1 MSLVKYT
8 IRRILALIPILFGV
22 LFMTFIMT
30 RFMPG
35 NPFMFAIGEHPTT
48 SQIEQMNRMI
58 ERYGLNDPVLVQLW
72 LYVQRL
78 FTGDWGVSLIIRR
91 GTPVWSMI
99 LDVFPRTAE
108 IALLSVGI
116 ATAIGIRA
124 GITSAVSRNT
134 RKDTFI
140 RFFALMGVAIPVF
153 WLGMILQ
160 FTFAYRLGWLPSTM
174 YFDANLD
181 AVTKITHFRLIDTL
195 IQGNFVAFWDTVR
208 HLIMPVFCL
217 SFIYLAGITRQT
229 RSSMLEVLEL
239 DYVRTARAKGC
250 KEKDVI
256 NKHAFRN
263 ALIPVVTVVGLGFAG
278 LLGGAVLTETTFN
291 LNAMGMLTVQAINS
305 IDYDIINAT
314 IFIGTIILV
323 SANLIID
330 LIYGIVDPSIRY

>member
-1 MSLVKYT
+1 MSLLKYA
-8 IRRILALIPILFGV
+8 IRRIFALIPILFGV

-30 RFMPG
+30 RYMPG
-35 NPFMFAIGEHPTT
+35 NPFMFRIGEHVSE
-48 SQIEQMNRMI
+48 SQLATLRVLE
-58 ERYGLNDPVLVQLW
+58 ERYGLNEPVMVQLW
-72 LYVQRL
+72 MYIQRL

-91 GTPVWSMI
+91 DTPVWEMI
-99 LDVFPRTAE
+99 LDVFPKTAE
-108 IALLSVGI
+108 IAILSVGT
-116 ATAIGIRA
+116 ATIVGIKIGIL
-124 GITSAVSRNT
+124 SAVNRNK
-134 RKDTFI
+134 RKDTII
-140 RFFALMGVAIPVF
+140 RFVALVGVAIPVF
-153 WLGMILQ
+153 WLGMLLQ
-160 FTFAYRLGWLPSTM
+160 FTFGYKLDILPSTN
-174 YFDANLD
+174 YFDPNLP
-181 AVTKITHFRLIDTL
+181 AVPKITHFRLIDTL
-195 IQGNFVAFWDTVR
+195 ITGDFVAFWDTIL

-263 ALIPVVTVVGLGFAG
+263 ALVPVITVVGLGFAG

-291 LNAMGMLTVQAINS
+291 LNAMGRLTVNAINS

-330 LIYGIVDPSIRY
+330 LVYGIVDPRIRY

>member
-1 MSLVKYT
+1 
-8 IRRILALIPILFGV
+8 
-22 LFMTFIMT
+22 
-30 RFMPG
+30 MPG
-35 NPFMFAIGEHPTT
+35 NPFMFSIGEHPTT
-48 SQIEQMNRMI
+48 SQIEAMERAVA
-58 ERYGLNDPVLVQLW
+58 RYGLNEPVLVQLW
-72 LYVQRL
+72 MYVQRL
-78 FTGDWGVSLIIRR
+78 FSGDWGVSLIIRR
-91 GTPVWSMI
+91 GTPVWEMI

-108 IALLSVGI
+108 IAILSVGI
-116 ATAIGIRA
+116 ATFVGIKA
-124 GITSAVSRNT
+124 GIASAVSRNT

-160 FTFAYRLGWLPSTM
+160 FTFGVGLRMLPSSM
-174 YFDANLD
+174 YFDPKLD
-181 AVTKITHFRLIDTL
+181 VITKITHFRLIDTL
-195 IQGNFVAFWDTVR
+195 IQGNFVAFWDTVK

-256 NKHAFRN
+256 RKHAFRN

-291 LNAMGMLTVQAINS
+291 LNAMGMLTVQAIQS
-305 IDYDIINAT
+305 IDYDIINAS

-330 LIYGIVDPSIRY
+330 LIYGIVDPRIRY

>member
-1 MSLVKYT
+1 
-8 IRRILALIPILFGV
+8 
-22 LFMTFIMT
+22 
-30 RFMPG
+30 
-35 NPFMFAIGEHPTT
+35 MFRVGEHATT
-48 SQIEQMNRMI
+48 TQIATLHAYE
-58 ERYGLNDPVLVQLW
+58 EAYGLNEPVLVQLW
-72 LYVQRL
+72 IYIQKL
-78 FTGDWGVSLIIRR
+78 FTGNWGVSLIIRR
-91 GTPVWSMI
+91 DTPVWEMI

-108 IALLSVGI
+108 IAILSVGI
-116 ATAIGIRA
+116 ATIVGVKIGIL
-124 GITSAVSRNT
+124 SAVNRNK
-134 RKDTFI
+134 RKDTII
-140 RFFALMGVAIPVF
+140 RFIALVGVAIPVF
-153 WLGMILQ
+153 WLGMLLQ
-160 FTFAYRLGWLPSTM
+160 FTFGYKLDLLPSTNYYDPNM
-174 YFDANLD
+174 HE
-181 AVTKITHFRLIDTL
+181 VTKITHFRLIDTL
-195 IQGNFVAFWDTVR
+195 IQGDFAAFWDTVL

-263 ALIPVVTVVGLGFAG
+263 ALVPVITVIGLGFAG

-291 LNAMGMLTVQAINS
+291 LRAMGMLTILAINS

-330 LIYGIVDPSIRY
+330 LVYGIVDPRIRY

>member
-30 RFMPG
+30 RYIPG

-48 SQIEQMNRMI
+48 SQIKAMNEMV
-58 ERYGLNDPVLVQLW
+58 ERYGLNEPILVQLW
-72 LYVQRL
+72 MYVQKL
-78 FTGDWGVSLIIRR
+78 FSGNWGVSLIIRR

-99 LDVFPRTAE
+99 LDVFPRTVE

-116 ATAIGIRA
+116 ATGIGIKA
-124 GITSAVSRNT
+124 GISSAVNRNT

-160 FTFAYRLGWLPSTM
+160 FTFGYRLGLLPSTN

-181 AVTKITHFRLIDTL
+181 PVPKITHLRLIDTL
-195 IQGNFVAFWDTVR
+195 ITGNLIAFWDTVL

-291 LNAMGMLTVQAINS
+291 LNAMGMLTIQAINS
-305 IDYDIINAT
+305 IEYDIINAT

-330 LIYGIVDPSIRY
+330 LVYGIVDPRIRY